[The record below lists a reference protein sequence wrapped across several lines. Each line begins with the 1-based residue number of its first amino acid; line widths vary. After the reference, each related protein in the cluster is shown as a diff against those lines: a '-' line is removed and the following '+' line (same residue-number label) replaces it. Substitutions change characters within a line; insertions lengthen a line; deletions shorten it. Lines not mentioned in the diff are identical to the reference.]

1 MVIESLT
8 FNAKTTV
15 LGIAKTTV
23 LGYTIFIDNMCWEPY
38 LGNQCNN
45 QKKSLHFSMMSTFL
59 GLPLSEEESGRRLEL
74 EERCLQLEEKA
85 QGTT

>member
-1 MVIESLT
+1 
-8 FNAKTTV
+8 
-15 LGIAKTTV
+15 
-23 LGYTIFIDNMCWEPY
+23 
-38 LGNQCNN
+38 
-45 QKKSLHFSMMSTFL
+45 MSTFL